1 MKAIFKHTII
11 ADAPTEA
18 LIQIESDWYFPPK
31 YLEWQYFEENSFLT
45 APTWQGEANYY
56 NVVVDGE
63 VDELAAWYYPVPK
76 QDAAERAG
84 GNFAN
89 YVAFRG
95 NVKIVE

>member
-11 ADAPTEA
+11 AEAPAET
-18 LIQIESDWYFPPK
+18 LIEVEGDWYFPPK

-76 QDAAERAG
+76 KSAIERIGA
-84 GNFAN
+84 NFAN

-95 NVKIVE
+95 DVKIVE